1 MTADSHITDHREN
14 GHRPGAV
21 VLPPHATLD
30 SLCRSVT
37 ELAKAADK
45 HPRRITLRHGQTSVE
60 MEWPDP
66 AEHEHEP
73 KREHEHEHA
82 PPSGPAAAPPQHPQA
97 QAHPQPHAQVAVA
110 DGMRPQAG
118 GRQAGAG
125 LRYIC
130 ASTVGTFYHAP
141 EPGAPPFIGVGD
153 MVKPGQPVGV
163 LEVMKMM
170 STIESDAA
178 GRVVEI
184 LVPNAQ
190 PVEYQQP
197 LIAVEPGPAAGPV

>member
-1 MTADSHITDHREN
+1 MTPDSHITDHREN

-45 HPRRITLRHGQTSVE
+45 QPRRITLRHGQTSVE

-66 AEHEHEP
+66 AAP
-73 KREHEHEHA
+73 DHA
-82 PPSGPAAAPPQHPQA
+82 SPSVPAAAPPPA
-97 QAHPQPHAQVAVA
+97 PASPPQPQVAAAGPATAV
-110 DGMRPQAG
+110 AG
-118 GRQAGAG
+118 GVRPEAGPQQAGAG
-125 LRYIC
+125 LRYVC

-141 EPGAPPFIGVGD
+141 EPGAPPFVGVGD
-153 MVKPGQPVGV
+153 TVKPGQPVGV

-170 STIESDAA
+170 STIESDVA

-184 LVPNAQ
+184 LVSNGQ

>member
-37 ELAKAADK
+37 ELAKAAAK
-45 HPRRITLRHGQTSVE
+45 QPRRITLRHGQTTVE

-66 AEHEHEP
+66 AGP
-73 KREHEHEHA
+73 DHA
-82 PPSGPAAAPPQHPQA
+82 PSSGLPLAPAPAPPQAPA
-97 QAHPQPHAQVAVA
+97 PQPQPAGPAMA
-110 DGMRPQAG
+110 DGVGAVRPEAG
-118 GRQAGAG
+118 PRQAGAG
-125 LRYIC
+125 PRYVC

-141 EPGAPPFIGVGD
+141 EPGAPPFVAVGD

-170 STIESDAA
+170 STIESDVA

-184 LVPNAQ
+184 LVPNGQ

>member
-66 AEHEHEP
+66 AEHEPKHE
-73 KREHEHEHA
+73 REHEHA
-82 PPSGPAAAPPQHPQA
+82 PSAGPATAAPSAPAPPPHPQA
-97 QAHPQPHAQVAVA
+97 HP
-110 DGMRPQAG
+110 RPQAG
-118 GRQAGAG
+118 GRRPGAG

>member
-1 MTADSHITDHREN
+1 MTADSHTTDHREN

-21 VLPPHATLD
+21 VLPPHTTLD

-37 ELAKAADK
+37 ELAKAAAK
-45 HPRRITLRHGQTSVE
+45 QPRRITLRHGQTTVE

-66 AEHEHEP
+66 AGSD
-73 KREHEHEHA
+73 HA
-82 PPSGPAAAPPQHPQA
+82 SSGVPMPPAPAAPPAPAPPPHPETHTA
-97 QAHPQPHAQVAVA
+97 GPDPAVT
-110 DGMRPQAG
+110 DGARPEPG
-118 GRQAGAG
+118 TRQTGAG
-125 LRYIC
+125 LRFVC

-141 EPGAPPFIGVGD
+141 EPGSPPLISVGD
-153 MVKPGQPVGV
+153 TVKPGQPIGV

-170 STIESDAA
+170 STIESDVA

-184 LVPNAQ
+184 LVPNGQ

>member
-45 HPRRITLRHGQTSVE
+45 QPRRITLRHGQTSVE

-66 AEHEHEP
+66 AESEPEHN
-73 KREHEHEHA
+73 HA
-82 PPSGPAAAPPQHPQA
+82 PPSGPATAPPPAPASPQHPQA
-97 QAHPQPHAQVAVA
+97 QPHPHTQVAVA

-118 GRQAGAG
+118 AQQAGTG

-170 STIESDAA
+170 STIESDTA

>member
-1 MTADSHITDHREN
+1 VTADSHITDHREN

-45 HPRRITLRHGQTSVE
+45 QPRRITLRHGQTSVE

-66 AEHEHEP
+66 AGPDLHP
-73 KREHEHEHA
+73 TA
-82 PPSGPAAAPPQHPQA
+82 SGSAAAPPPA
-97 QAHPQPHAQVAVA
+97 PAPPPQPQPQPQVAAAGPVTA
-110 DGMRPQAG
+110 VAG
-118 GRQAGAG
+118 GARPESGAQQAGAG
-125 LRYIC
+125 LRYVC

-141 EPGAPPFIGVGD
+141 EPGAPPFVAVGD
-153 MVKPGQPVGV
+153 TVKPGQPVGV

-170 STIESDAA
+170 STIESDVA

>member
-66 AEHEHEP
+66 AEHEPKHE
-73 KREHEHEHA
+73 REHEHA
-82 PPSGPAAAPPQHPQA
+82 PSAGPATAAPSAPAPPPHPQA
-97 QAHPQPHAQVAVA
+97 HP
-110 DGMRPQAG
+110 RPQAG

>member
-45 HPRRITLRHGQTSVE
+45 QPRRITLRHGQTTVE

-66 AEHEHEP
+66 AGP
-73 KREHEHEHA
+73 DHA
-82 PPSGPAAAPPQHPQA
+82 PPPGSAAAPPPAPAPPPQPQPRVAAAGPAAA
-97 QAHPQPHAQVAVA
+97 VA
-110 DGMRPQAG
+110 DGVRPEGGAQQAG
-118 GRQAGAG
+118 TGPA
-125 LRYIC
+125 YIC

-141 EPGAPPFIGVGD
+141 EPGAPPFVSVGD
-153 MVKPGQPVGV
+153 TVKPGQPVGV

-170 STIESDAA
+170 STIESDVA

-184 LVPNAQ
+184 LVPNGQ

-197 LIAVEPGPAAGPV
+197 LLAVEPGPAAGPV

>member
-66 AEHEHEP
+66 AEHEPKHE
-73 KREHEHEHA
+73 REHEHEHA
-82 PPSGPAAAPPQHPQA
+82 PSAGPATAAPSAPAPPPHPQA
-97 QAHPQPHAQVAVA
+97 HP
-110 DGMRPQAG
+110 RPQAG